1 MSKDKYWLMGPI
13 YDALSWVFAGN
24 SIYKCKC
31 SMLTSP
37 WLKPGDKVL
46 FAGVGHGKEAI
57 YAAERGARVT
67 VVDLS
72 EAMLKKFRDA
82 VEETGKDLDIRIIHA
97 DIFKVEEFD
106 EYDMV
111 TGNFFFNLFP
121 REMIPTV
128 LGHLIKLTRV
138 NGYLVISDFAYPQGN
153 PLARLF
159 KRAYWYTAIS
169 IFWATTG
176 AVFHAVYDY
185 QRYMEEAGLQMRD
198 TKHTPV
204 LGIDAYTSML
214 GERIS

>member
-1 MSKDKYWLMGPI
+1 MSKDKYWLMGPV

-31 SMLTSP
+31 SMLAEP
-37 WLKPGDKVL
+37 WLKPGNKVL

-57 YAAERGARVT
+57 YAAEQGARVT

-82 VEETGKDLDIRIIHA
+82 VEKTGKDLDIRIIHA
-97 DIFKVEEFD
+97 DIFKVEEFG

-128 LGHLIKLTRV
+128 LAHLIKLTRV
-138 NGYLVISDFAYPQGN
+138 NGYVVISDFAYPQGN
-153 PLARLF
+153 PLAKLF
-159 KRAYWYTAIS
+159 KQAYWYTAIS

-176 AVFHAVYDY
+176 AEFHSVYDY
-185 QRYMEEAGLQMRD
+185 QRYMKEAGLQMRD
-198 TKHTPV
+198 IKHTPF

-214 GERIS
+214 GERVA